1 MGKVKD
7 LTTVTTGSS
16 ADFVIKDKSDGTAT
30 EKITIANLFAI
41 INTTATCITAYAG
54 GGQANATQL
63 SAKYNT
69 VSTVASGGDSVKL
82 PSATASTEVFIIN
95 GGGATLRVYPQTGE
109 YINGVVNDF
118 AQLGSSY
125 VGSGHYVCIS
135 NGYWGTF

>member
-41 INTTATCITAYAG
+41 INTTATSITAYAG

-63 SAKYNT
+63 SAKYYK
-69 VSTVASGGDSVKL
+69 VSTVATSGDSVKL
-82 PSATASTEVFIIN
+82 PSATAGTEVFVVN
-95 GGGATLRVYPQTGE
+95 GGGATLDVYPQTGE
-109 YINGVVNDF
+109 YVNGVVNDVK
-118 AQLGSSY
+118 QLGLNY
-125 VGSGHYVCIS
+125 IGSAHYVCIA
-135 NGYWGTF
+135 NGYWSTF